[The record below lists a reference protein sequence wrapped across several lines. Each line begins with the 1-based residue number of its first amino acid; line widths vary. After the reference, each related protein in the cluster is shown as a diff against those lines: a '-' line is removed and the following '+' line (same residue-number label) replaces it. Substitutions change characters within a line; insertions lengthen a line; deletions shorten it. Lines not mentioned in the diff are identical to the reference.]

1 MSTSV
6 PSIVEVYV
14 VLAPHTL
21 LLDVSGP
28 LEVLRKANDY
38 QRDIRFEA
46 RFVGPMAEVKSSVG
60 LTLSQIEPLPEEL
73 PEDAFVMVP
82 GATDVSSPRHGA
94 KAISAAEQ
102 KIVGWL
108 GTTIKPHHTL
118 ISICAGALLAGRAG
132 LLDDRLCTTHHVC
145 CAELAELA
153 PRAKILENRLYV
165 EDGRRLTS
173 AGVTAGIDLML
184 HLVSRL
190 IDTACAVRIAR
201 ALVIYLRRAGA
212 DPQMSPWLEGRN
224 HLHSVVHRVQDA
236 IAAEPA
242 RDWKLEDAAAIA
254 HMSPRHLSRLFN
266 EQAGMSLA
274 DYTNRVRIALAGEL
288 LKQTRLDI
296 EGVAE
301 RTGFASPRQFRRAW
315 SRYHARP
322 PSQAR
327 TTA

>member
-1 MSTSV
+1 MLDSVSPTELFTS
-6 PSIVEVYV
+6 
-14 VLAPHTL
+14 
-21 LLDVSGP
+21 
-28 LEVLRKANDY
+28 
-38 QRDIRFEA
+38 DI
-46 RFVGPMAEVKSSVG
+46 
-60 LTLSQIEPLPEEL
+60 
-73 PEDAFVMVP
+73 
-82 GATDVSSPRHGA
+82 GAVD
-94 KAISAAEQ
+94 E
-102 KIVGWL
+102 KIVAWL
-108 GTTIKPHHTL
+108 GKTIKPDHTL
-118 ISICAGALLAGRAG
+118 ISICAGALLVGRAG
-132 LLDDRLCTTHHVC
+132 LLDDHFCTTHHAC
-145 CAELAELA
+145 CAELSELA

-165 EDGRRLTS
+165 EDGQRLTS

-224 HLHSVVHRVQDA
+224 HLHSAVHRVQDA
-236 IAAEPA
+236 IAADPA

-254 HMSPRHLSRLFN
+254 QMSPRHLSRLFN

-315 SRYHARP
+315 GRYHPLP
-322 PSQAR
+322 PSQVR
-327 TTA
+327 TTV